1 MIRSHENPLALK
13 AGAFTVI
20 IHLALLAA
28 LLISFNTQ
36 EHQIANIAQVEL
48 WDSLSSRTVK
58 PVAVKETPKPAV
70 PKELKE
76 ELKEEPKPEPVIEKA
91 DIEIKKKPIQKP
103 VEKTPL
109 KAVEKKIVETTPEKA
124 LEKAKPDPTI
134 EKKKQADALKALQDD
149 VNADTSA
156 SDKKSAA
163 KAKADAKAAADS
175 VANAS
180 ASAASAGEIDKY
192 KALIQAKIQRN
203 VNKQLCGTGNPV
215 LEFGIGLMPTGEV
228 NGAPHMIKS
237 SGLSAC
243 DDAVERAILQSQPL
257 PLPPDTKLFSQFRD
271 LRLKFHPNDGN

>member
-36 EHQIANIAQVEL
+36 EHQLPNIAQVEL
-48 WDSLSSRTVK
+48 WDSLPTRTVK
-58 PVAVKETPKPAV
+58 LVVVKEIFKPVLQEA
-70 PKELKE
+70 
-76 ELKEEPKPEPVIEKA
+76 LKEEPKPELIIEKA
-91 DIEIKKKPIQKP
+91 DIEIKKKPVQKP
-103 VEKTPL
+103 LEKTPHKL
-109 KAVEKKIVETTPEKA
+109 IEKNIVEKPA
-124 LEKAKPDPTI
+124 EKAKPNPTI
-134 EKKKQADALKALQDD
+134 EKKNQADALKALQDD

-163 KAKADAKAAADS
+163 KAKADAKVAADAQS
-175 VANAS
+175 AAS

-228 NGAPHMIKS
+228 NGSPHMIKS
-237 SGLSAC
+237 SGLPAC

-257 PLPPDTKLFSQFRD
+257 PLPPDTKLFSQFRE